1 MKKLFP
7 ILAVALLASAA
18 LSFAAPDPE
27 ANRQIKSLKNRA
39 TVTEAEVDTLQT
51 EMDAVEAVAAA
62 AIPAAS
68 FAAVD
73 TNATVT
79 VTTHTPA
86 FRGQLLIGTASNL
99 VWIAVGTTTNDWVAV
114 VEPAE

>member
-1 MKKLFP
+1 MKKM
-7 ILAVALLASAA
+7 ILLSALLGFVVCSQ
-18 LSFAAPDPE
+18 AAPDPE

-39 TVTEAEVDTLQT
+39 TVTEAEVDTLQA
-51 EMDAVEAVAAA
+51 EMDAVEVTAAA

-86 FRGQLLIGTASNL
+86 FRGQLLIGTASSL
-99 VWIAVGTTTNDWVAV
+99 VWVAVGTTTNDWVAV
-114 VEPAE
+114 VESAE

>member
-27 ANRQIKSLKNRA
+27 ANRQIKSLKARA
-39 TVTEAEVDTLQT
+39 TVVEAEVDTLQT

-68 FAAVD
+68 FAQVD
-73 TNATVT
+73 TNEVADATLF
-79 VTTHTPA
+79 TPD
-86 FRGQLLIGTASNL
+86 FVGQLLIGSESNL
-99 VWIAVGTTTNDWVAV
+99 VWVAGGATTNDWLSLTVT
-114 VEPAE
+114 E